1 MPGLTFPG
9 GLSELDFVDAYRRSA
24 LRKPQ
29 MAADAALHALVFS
42 DTADRAILC
51 GVIAQELAESCRR
64 LVAVYAALA
73 DRRYSIARS
82 LMKPLPTA
90 QDWSVFVEQAGKFNP
105 GQIVWDL
112 SLGEDALEFAEDLRS
127 QSGLADLTSLV
138 RAAETGSGMLL
149 VPHIERRNIPT
160 ECWFTGIDADE
171 QCVAASLGA
180 SEQDAIALA
189 DTTATLSEI
198 ARGFLSSYLGA
209 RRTAGRR
216 D

>member
-29 MAADAALHALVFS
+29 MAADAALRALVFS
-42 DTADRAILC
+42 DMADRAILC
-51 GVIAQELAESCRR
+51 GVIAQELAEACRR
-64 LVAVYAALA
+64 LVAVYSALA

-90 QDWSVFVEQAGKFNP
+90 DDWCKFVDQAGKFNP

-112 SLGEDALEFAEDLRS
+112 SLGEDALEFAEDLRG
-127 QSGLADLTSLV
+127 QPGLADLTGLV

-149 VPHIERRNIPT
+149 VPHLERRNVPT
-160 ECWFTGIDADE
+160 ECWFAGIDAAGE
-171 QCVAASLGA
+171 QVAASLGA
-180 SEQDAIALA
+180 TEHDAIALA
-189 DTTATLSEI
+189 DSTANLSEI

>member
-9 GLSELDFVDAYRRSA
+9 GLSELDFVDAYRRSS

-29 MAADAALHALVFS
+29 MAADAALRALVFA
-42 DTADRAILC
+42 DLADRAILC
-51 GVIAQELAESCRR
+51 GVIAQELAEACRR
-64 LVAVYAALA
+64 LVAVYEALA

-82 LMKPLPTA
+82 LMKPLPGSEEWCT
-90 QDWSVFVEQAGKFNP
+90 FIEQVAKFNP

-112 SLGEDALEFAEDLRS
+112 SLGEDALEFAEDLHGLT
-127 QSGLADLTSLV
+127 GLAGLTSLV
-138 RAAETGSGMLL
+138 RAAEAGSGMLL
-149 VPHIERRNIPT
+149 VPHMERRNVPA
-160 ECWFTGIDADE
+160 ECWFTGIDAAGE
-171 QCVAASLGA
+171 SVAASVGA
-180 SEQDAIALA
+180 AEHDAIALA
-189 DTTATLSEI
+189 DSTATLSEI